1 MNHLKRKR
9 YCPERDKNRYGQ
21 MTHDND
27 AKKNSEARNNVGK
40 LDIHMQNNE
49 TEPILYI
56 TQNIKNS

>member
-27 AKKNSEARNNVGK
+27 AKKNSEARNNGGK

-49 TEPILYI
+49 LKADLRLY
-56 TQNIKNS
+56 